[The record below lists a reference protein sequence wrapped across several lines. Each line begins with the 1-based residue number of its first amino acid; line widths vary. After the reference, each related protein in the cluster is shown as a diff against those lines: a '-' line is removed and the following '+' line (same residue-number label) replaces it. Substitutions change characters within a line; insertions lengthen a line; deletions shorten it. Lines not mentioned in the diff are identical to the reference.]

1 MKRTSTDNRQWLV
14 FVYTNKEDPE
24 FYATV
29 LIKAIFLSI
38 MKASRDSTLEKI
50 CEALYWTGVT
60 WKEKD

>member
-1 MKRTSTDNRQWLV
+1 MARVR
-14 FVYTNKEDPE
+14 TNKEDPE

-29 LIKAIFLSI
+29 LIKAIFLSV